1 MALDA
6 NASAP
11 LFSPALCKQI
21 HFNAV
26 ADPQKRLR
34 ANKCVNAAG
43 GTRLN
48 KTADNGGHISV
59 PAVPVGLGSRGLT
72 WPVTCD
78 TQYGSPR
85 LIDATLSTLIT
96 ETAAMSKAAN

>member
-1 MALDA
+1 MQALLSSLLLSV
-6 NASAP
+6 NKYI
-11 LFSPALCKQI
+11 LMQWQI
-21 HFNAV
+21 H
-26 ADPQKRLR
+26 RSSWG
-34 ANKCVNAAG
+34 ANECVNAAG

-59 PAVPVGLGSRGLT
+59 PAVPVGSGSRGPT

-96 ETAAMSKAAN
+96 ETAATSKAAN